1 MSLRAKL
8 DADDLLKIVLGLVI
22 VWILVEIVTTVVE
35 FFLGP
40 FTAVIGLA
48 IVVLIALWFFDKL

>member
-8 DADDLLKIVLGLVI
+8 DADDLLKIVLILVI

-35 FFLGP
+35 FILGP
-40 FTAVIGLA
+40 FTAVIGLL
-48 IVVLIALWFFDKL
+48 IVVLIVLWFFDKL

>member
-8 DADDLLKIVLGLVI
+8 DADDLLKIVLVLVI

-35 FFLGP
+35 FLLGP
-40 FTAVIGLA
+40 FTAVIGLV
-48 IVVLIALWFFDKL
+48 IVVLIVLWFFDKL

>member
-8 DADDLLKIVLGLVI
+8 DADDLLKIVLILVI

-35 FFLGP
+35 FILGP
-40 FTAVIGLA
+40 FTAIIGLL
-48 IVVLIALWFFDKL
+48 IVVLIVLWFFDKL